1 MKSSLQSSRPIWDPT
16 SEGPA
21 TKVTRRLVLEL
32 GSMKRLKKAKL
43 VTEQLAGILK
53 DIDNSI
59 FQHYKLK
66 RNILYE

>member
-1 MKSSLQSSRPIWDPT
+1 
-16 SEGPA
+16 
-21 TKVTRRLVLEL
+21 
-32 GSMKRLKKAKL
+32 MKRLKKAKL